1 METLTFLSTQHLVP
15 EVVAQSAD
23 RQGKSASGAD
33 VAQIAPFD
41 VDSWNRPIPGSWDDL
56 NVAFSPW

>member
-41 VDSWNRPIPGSWDDL
+41 VDSWNRPIPGS
-56 NVAFSPW
+56 